1 MKKFWRTYGL
11 YIEIAV
17 MTVVIVLM
25 IYYKFWEEAPE
36 KKWHRWVQIFL
47 FSMYLT
53 ERIFKLKK
61 RKKRSEVIAP

>member
-1 MKKFWRTYGL
+1 M

-25 IYYKFWEEAPE
+25 IYYKFWEEASE